1 MIPRMQIVKENN
13 EIMLLGDFSSE
24 GMDLDEVREY
34 FLNWLDSYPQE
45 NIEETKLYYST
56 KDGNKEEFRLH

>member
-13 EIMLLGDFSSE
+13 EIILLGDFFDG

-34 FLNWLDSYPQE
+34 FSNWLESYPQA
-45 NIEETKLYYST
+45 NMEETKLFYTS
-56 KDGNKEEFRLH
+56 KDGKKEEFKLQ